1 MDDSP
6 LPDAAPGLP
15 RALPAIAERLKALRC
30 VAAVA
35 AQGSAMRA
43 AEAIHLSQP
52 AVTRA
57 VLEMEKFCGT
67 PLFERGSRGMLAT
80 VPGARAA
87 QRADELFAQLAA
99 GAAEALALAPAR
111 PSKTARRGAAP
122 PRFAGI
128 VTAASLKAL
137 VAVAAMASESNAAR
151 WLGMSQPSVHRALRN
166 LEQLAGVTLFLKS
179 VRGTRLNDAGDAL
192 LRRVKL
198 AFGEA
203 RAMESDIAGWR
214 GAVRG
219 RVVIGTLPLSV
230 TLFLP
235 KAIDTVRRQH
245 PELEITVVD
254 GTYESLMRQ
263 LRSADVDAI
272 VGALRAAPPEVRQ
285 ELLFE
290 EPLAV
295 IARLGHP
302 SLARRSL
309 TLEDLLAWEWVLP
322 PHGTPANTA
331 LRRAFAARGLAPPPD
346 ALQAN
351 NAVFTR
357 ALVGLT
363 DRLALT
369 SHSQAL
375 ADERAGTF
383 RLVPVPLPET
393 TRRIGVALRDGVEPS
408 PDLAAVLEAMRQAV
422 GYSLGV

>member
-1 MDDSP
+1 MNNSP
-6 LPDAAPGLP
+6 LRDAGSGAP
-15 RALPAIAERLKALRC
+15 RALPPIAGRLKALRC

-57 VLEMEKFCGT
+57 VLEMETFCGT
-67 PLFERGSRGMLAT
+67 PLFERGARGMLAT
-80 VPGARAA
+80 VPGARLA
-87 QRADELFAQLAA
+87 QRAGQLFAQLAA
-99 GAAEALALAPAR
+99 GAEEALAQSPTRPA
-111 PSKTARRGAAP
+111 TAGRRGATP
-122 PRFAGI
+122 QRFAGT
-128 VTAASLKAL
+128 VTVAQLKAL
-137 VAVAAMASESNAAR
+137 VAVAATASEVNAAR
-151 WLGMSQPSVHRALRN
+151 WLGISQPSVHRALRN
-166 LEQLAGVTLFLKS
+166 LEDLAGVALFLSS
-179 VRGTRLNDAGDAL
+179 VRGTRLTDAGEAL

-203 RAMESDIAGWR
+203 RAMASDIAGWR
-214 GAVRG
+214 GEVRG

-235 KAIDTVRRQH
+235 KAIDAARRQH
-245 PELEITVVD
+245 PELEITVID

-272 VGALRAAPPEVRQ
+272 VGALRPAPPEVRQ

-295 IARLGHP
+295 IARPGHP
-302 SLARRSL
+302 CLARRAL
-309 TLEDLLAWEWVLP
+309 RLADLLAWEWVMPLQD
-322 PHGTPANTA
+322 TPAHAA
-331 LRRAFAARGLAPPPD
+331 LQRAFAAQGLDLPPD

-351 NAVFTR
+351 NALFTR
-357 ALVGLT
+357 SLVGLT

-375 ADERAGTF
+375 ADERAGSF

-393 TRRIGVALRDGVEPS
+393 TRRIGVALRNGVEPS

-422 GYSLGV
+422 GYSRAA